1 MEENLDLETIELIM
15 AVEEEFIIEIPD
27 DRARRIASIGE
38 LRNVVMTELQRFDRR
53 READVV
59 LDRIS
64 EIAANFAHVDRAGI
78 GPDTTLAEDLGL
90 N

>member
-1 MEENLDLETIELIM
+1 MDLETIELIM

-27 DRARRIASIGE
+27 DRAERIASIGE

-53 READVV
+53 REPDAV

-64 EIAANFAHVDRAGI
+64 EIAANFAHVDRGSVGA
-78 GPDTTLAEDLGL
+78 DTTLVGDLGL

>member
-1 MEENLDLETIELIM
+1 MELETAELIM

-27 DRARRIASIGE
+27 DRAERIVSIGE

-53 READVV
+53 REANAV

-64 EIAANFAHVDRAGI
+64 EIAANFAHVDRGSVGA
-78 GPDTTLAEDLGL
+78 DTMLTKDLGL
-90 N
+90 K

>member
-1 MEENLDLETIELIM
+1 MDLETVELIM

-27 DRARRIASIGE
+27 DRAERIASIGE
-38 LRNVVMTELQRFDRR
+38 LRNAVMTELQRFNRR
-53 READVV
+53 REPDAV

-64 EIAANFAHVDRAGI
+64 EIAAHFAHVDRAGV
-78 GPDTTLAEDLGL
+78 GADTTLVEDLGL

>member
-1 MEENLDLETIELIM
+1 MDLETVELIM

-27 DRARRIASIGE
+27 DRAERITSIGE
-38 LRNVVMTELQRFDRR
+38 LRNVVLTELQRFDRR
-53 READVV
+53 PGPDAV

-64 EIAANFAHVDRAGI
+64 EIAAHFAHVDRSSI
-78 GPDTTLAEDLGL
+78 GPDTMLVEDLGL

>member
-1 MEENLDLETIELIM
+1 MDLETVELIM

-27 DRARRIASIGE
+27 DRAERIASIGE
-38 LRNVVMTELQRFDRR
+38 LRNVVMMELQRFDRR
-53 READVV
+53 GEPDAV

-64 EIAANFAHVDRAGI
+64 EIAANFAHVDRGSI
-78 GPDTTLAEDLGL
+78 GPDTTLVEDLGL

>member
-1 MEENLDLETIELIM
+1 MDLETVELIM

-27 DRARRIASIGE
+27 DRAERITSIGE
-38 LRNVVMTELQRFDRR
+38 LRNVVMAELQQFNRK

-64 EIAANFAHVDRAGI
+64 EIAAHFAHVERGSVGA
-78 GPDTTLAEDLGL
+78 DTMLIEDLGL
-90 N
+90 K

>member
-1 MEENLDLETIELIM
+1 MDLETVELIM

-27 DRARRIASIGE
+27 DRAERIVSIGE

-53 READVV
+53 RDADAV

-64 EIAANFAHVDRAGI
+64 EIAANFAHVDRANI
-78 GPDTTLAEDLGL
+78 GAGTTLVGDLGL